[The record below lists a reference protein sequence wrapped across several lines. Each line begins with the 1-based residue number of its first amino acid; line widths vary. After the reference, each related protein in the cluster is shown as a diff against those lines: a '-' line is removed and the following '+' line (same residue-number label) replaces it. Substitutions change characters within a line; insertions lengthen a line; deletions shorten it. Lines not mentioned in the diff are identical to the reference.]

1 MPSPRLTACR
11 AWLITAA
18 VMLAITGAAGADEPA
33 IDPTTLSSFT
43 RAIQPLL
50 LNHCATGAC
59 HGGDTAA
66 APQFRRGPAGG
77 RANRT
82 TTLANLQ
89 SITKAVADAGGNQ
102 AFLHKVLT
110 GHEPSPS
117 LRRGTPLSLS
127 DHERQLLQTWLA
139 LCLPDTGS
147 HTTATGLTPTTTAA
161 TPVGFDAPLT
171 TPTPPRA
178 AALPLAPSRR
188 KPNRFRSMLE
198 RAANPLQLPPPRVT
212 KGLDL
217 EKVLPETFP
226 PLPEDTGLASP
237 AQQN

>member
-1 MPSPRLTACR
+1 MPSPRLTAFR

-18 VMLAITGAAGADEPA
+18 VVLAITGAAGADEPA
-33 IDPTTLSSFT
+33 IDPTSLSSFT

-66 APQFRRGPAGG
+66 APQLRRGPVGG
-77 RANRT
+77 LANRT

-89 SITKAVADAGGNQ
+89 SITKAVADAGGSQ

-110 GHEPSPS
+110 GHEPNPSP
-117 LRRGTPLSLS
+117 RRGTPLSLS

-139 LCLPDTGS
+139 LSLPDTGS
-147 HTTATGLTPTTTAA
+147 HTTAAGQASMTTAA

-178 AALPLAPSRR
+178 AALPLAPSPR